1 MTTYTLVLI
10 ETLLFTGVFEMPAFG
25 TALSPIENPI
35 PLTVVLDGIQEP
47 RELGGL
53 LHTASTV
60 RSEQIITT
68 KGKDTT

>member
-1 MTTYTLVLI
+1 
-10 ETLLFTGVFEMPAFG
+10 MPAFG